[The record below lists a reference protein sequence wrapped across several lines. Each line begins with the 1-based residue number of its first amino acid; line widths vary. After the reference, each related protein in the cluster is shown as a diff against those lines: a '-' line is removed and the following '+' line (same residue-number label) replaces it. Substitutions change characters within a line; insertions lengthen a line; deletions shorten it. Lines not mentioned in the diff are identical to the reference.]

1 MTIGLIV
8 IKTPMTITP
17 IAIPMSILLS
27 KKLLLLSSNWNLGC
41 HCSWRFGSG
50 SGSGSSHCGAYST
63 GGV

>member
-50 SGSGSSHCGAYST
+50 SGSGSSH
-63 GGV
+63 